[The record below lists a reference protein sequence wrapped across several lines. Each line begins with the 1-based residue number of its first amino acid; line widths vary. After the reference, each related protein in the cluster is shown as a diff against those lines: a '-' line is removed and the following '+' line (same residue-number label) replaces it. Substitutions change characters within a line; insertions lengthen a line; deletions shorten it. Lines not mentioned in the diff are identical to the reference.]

1 MAPWL
6 WDQSNLDSDGDGHSL
21 GFPWFDHRQRRQA
34 RWAKSNALPRHASLF
49 IMVFRVHVLSRVD
62 RSMSLSRLKELLPV
76 PLSYALERGQT
87 FDFLAQHKV
96 SGVEF
101 SDIEI
106 ELHKDRPMS
115 FDIDASETVLSLAQ
129 FRTVR
134 KL

>member
-1 MAPWL
+1 MLIPMGMGIASGFHGL
-6 WDQSNLDSDGDGHSL
+6 IVAKGDRLAGRNQTLCLDMLVFLS
-21 GFPWFDHRQRRQA
+21 WF
-34 RWAKSNALPRHASLF
+34 LECMCFL
-49 IMVFRVHVLSRVD
+49 RVGAWTDIR
-62 RSMSLSRLKELLPV
+62 
-76 PLSYALERGQT
+76 
-87 FDFLAQHKV
+87 DFLAQHKV

-129 FRTVR
+129 FRTIK

>member
-1 MAPWL
+1 
-6 WDQSNLDSDGDGHSL
+6 
-21 GFPWFDHRQRRQA
+21 
-34 RWAKSNALPRHASLF
+34 
-49 IMVFRVHVLSRVD
+49 MVLRVHVLPISRGSIDV
-62 RSMSLSRLKELLPV
+62 SVTAEGTSGS
-76 PLSYALERGQT
+76 T
-87 FDFLAQHKV
+87 FLRVGAWTDIRDFLAQYKV